1 MSVHV
6 TTGGSVAA
14 LHWVKSSHS
23 GAEGGNCLEVATS
36 PGTVH
41 VRDSKQHTGPTLTL
55 APHAWTA
62 FVTDAAR
69 D

>member
-1 MSVHV
+1 MNVHD

-14 LHWVKSSHS
+14 LRWFESSYS
-23 GAEGGNCLEVATS
+23 GAEGGQCLEVATS

-41 VRDSKQHTGPTLTL
+41 IRDSKHRTGPTLTV
-55 APHAWTA
+55 ASDAWA
-62 FVTDAAR
+62 SFVAGISR